1 MKKLILSGFFVLAF
15 VAGMFAQKTTCS
27 AEHPYGTGEDSV
39 KCVMNLSLLQNAVK
53 AKAYKDAMGPW
64 TYVYENCP
72 TSSKN
77 IYIYGPQIYQALYK
91 TETDAAKKKAMLE
104 KTMQIYDNR
113 VKYFGTADPIGTI
126 YALKANAYLEMLG
139 KDADNKVVYNIYKK
153 AVEDSKEKLFPLDA
167 FAYYMNSAL
176 NEYKKDNS
184 KKDQYL
190 NDYFTTVKYLE
201 SASDMYAEKNDTA
214 SVNYLN
220 LVKDGVIK
228 GFVLSGAGDCKT
240 MNAYYADKLEPNKTN
255 KDYLNNMIASL
266 QSIGCTETDLFF
278 TAAEY
283 LHKLNPTANSA
294 IGLASRSFKN
304 KDFDDAMKYY
314 EQAAQLEKNKIKASQ
329 YLYNLAALLV
339 QQGSYSKARQMAY
352 RSLEINGNNGNNYI
366 LIAQMYAATA
376 GSIFGGG
383 EKTGL
388 VYSAA
393 IDKLIK
399 ARSVDGSVAGKANS
413 LISKYSGYLM
423 DKSTAFM
430 MGIKPGESVYIPGWI
445 GESTTVRLK

>member
-1 MKKLILSGFFVLAF
+1 MKKLILSGFFVFAF
-15 VAGMFAQKTTCS
+15 MAGTFAQNAATDIKK
-27 AEHPYGTGEDSV
+27 YGTDSV
-39 KCVMNLSLLQNAVK
+39 KCIMNLSLLQNSAK
-53 AKAYKDAMGPW
+53 AKAYKDALGPW

-72 TSSKN
+72 ASSKN

-91 TETDAAKKKAMLE
+91 TETDAAKKKAMVE
-104 KTMQIYDNR
+104 KVMQIYDKR
-113 VKYFGTADPIGTI
+113 IQYFSDSDAKGTI
-126 YALKANAYLEMLG
+126 LTLKGQAYIDMLG
-139 KDADNKVVYNIYKK
+139 KDADNNVVYKIFKQ
-153 AVEDSKEKLFPLDA
+153 AVDDSKEKLYPQDG
-167 FAYYMNSAL
+167 FAYFMNSSL
-176 NEYKKDNS
+176 NQYKKDNS

-190 NDYFTTVKYLE
+190 QDYFTTVKYLE
-201 SASDMYAEKNDTA
+201 SAADMYAEQNDTA

-220 LVKDGVIK
+220 LVREGIVK

-255 KDYLNNMIASL
+255 KDFLNNMIASL

-278 TAAEY
+278 DAAEY
-283 LHKLNPTANSA
+283 LYKLNPTANSA
-294 IGLASRSFKN
+294 IGLAARSFKN
-304 KDFDDAMKYY
+304 KDYDSAMKYY
-314 EQAAQLEKNKIKASQ
+314 EQAADLEKNKIKASQ

-352 RSLEINGNNGNNYI
+352 QSLKYNPNNGDNYI

-376 GSIFGGG
+376 GSVFGGG

-399 ARSVDGSVAGKANS
+399 ARSVDGSVAGKASS

-445 GESTTVRLK
+445 GETTTVRLK